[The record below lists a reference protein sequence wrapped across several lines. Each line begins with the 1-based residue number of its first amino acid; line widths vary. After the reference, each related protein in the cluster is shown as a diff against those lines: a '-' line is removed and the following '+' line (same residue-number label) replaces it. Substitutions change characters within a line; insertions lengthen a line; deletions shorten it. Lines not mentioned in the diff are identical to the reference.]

1 METCEFFVPERMKSE
16 WKQALPALFN
26 PFASELP

>member
-1 METCEFFVPERMKSE
+1 METREFFVPERMKSE

-26 PFASELP
+26 PFTIELP